1 MKLIVR
7 ALDKRFDIL
16 SQSSMLE
23 TFIPSLYQ
31 YVSLIVKNSYLLP
44 LIQKLE
50 NREVEITQKC
60 QDRYLNFLKET
71 EIFPHWKKI
80 KACIN
85 IAGKNH
91 NEAAALFLKKQDL
104 SVLDFLHFR
113 AGNTSLRGD
122 STDKQIQSY
131 QTSAAI
137 VHNYLLEQIES
148 RIRAG
153 FATTR
158 QNQVPAPPNEFIV
171 RMNGRKW
178 SDVSI
183 YIHENRDIRIK
194 FQNGEVHET
203 DWQELGLTKTQ
214 ENKIVGTVNWDFLY
228 TSAMNGGVFPLQRLS
243 KAEQTK
249 FEQRKCK
256 VKQLLKKKFD
266 TCEDPFNYNPI
277 KRWYQTRFKIFPA
290 PTDRDNLYFNSG
302 IMKDERLRDDI
313 AEQMS
318 NDINRR

>member
-1 MKLIVR
+1 MELLVK
-7 ALDKRFDIL
+7 ALGKKFDTL
-16 SQSSMLE
+16 NQSSMLE

-44 LIQKLE
+44 LIQELE

-60 QDRYLNFLKET
+60 QDRYLKFLKET

-113 AGNTSLRGD
+113 AGNNSLRGA

-137 VHNYLLEQIES
+137 VHNYLIEHIES
-148 RIRAG
+148 RMRAG

-158 QNQVPAPPNEFIV
+158 QNQVPAPPNARAEINKNEPHLKSITLVTESLEPKEVIFVVMDEHFDIPIRCKV
-171 RMNGRKW
+171 NNHKRHPAYIKKLYDLSYTANAPGKRVPYNKNLSDSINNGLFRLRQ
-178 SDVSI
+178 I
-183 YIHENRDIRIK
+183 ENYM
-194 FQNGEVHET
+194 
-203 DWQELGLTKTQ
+203 KT
-214 ENKIVGTVNWDFLY
+214 NN
-228 TSAMNGGVFPLQRLS
+228 LS
-243 KAEQTK
+243 KPTL
-249 FEQRKCK
+249 
-256 VKQLLKKKFD
+256 VKKSGDGKILVLKNEITMK
-266 TCEDPFNYNPI
+266 TTLI
-277 KRWYQTRFKIFPA
+277 KNLQPQYQYLYIDKTR
-290 PTDRDNLYFNSG
+290 
-302 IMKDERLRDDI
+302 
-313 AEQMS
+313 
-318 NDINRR
+318 